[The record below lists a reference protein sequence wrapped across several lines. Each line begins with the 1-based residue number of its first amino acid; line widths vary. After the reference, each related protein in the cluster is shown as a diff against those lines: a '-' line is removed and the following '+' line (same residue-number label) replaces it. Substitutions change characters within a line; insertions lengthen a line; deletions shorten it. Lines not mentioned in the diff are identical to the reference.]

1 MGKHTKPPT
10 PRRAGRTAFVG
21 ATTVAL
27 MAAAPVVAMADSPS
41 VDWDAVAECES
52 SGDWSINT
60 GNGYYGGLQF
70 LPSTWEAYGGSGMP
84 HEASRTE
91 QIRVAEN
98 ILDGQGIGA
107 WPVCGPLGLGGTTSN
122 ASESDSED
130 LSTVAATPSAASEP
144 EPEVPAEDVEV
155 SETESG
161 TTVLSIPTP
170 NGQEF
175 NYTVRSGD
183 TLSEITVEH
192 GLPYF
197 DYHAVAEINGIP
209 NPDLIYP
216 DTILSFE

>member
-10 PRRAGRTAFVG
+10 PSRVGRPAVVG
-21 ATTVAL
+21 AVTAAM
-27 MAAAPVVAMADSPS
+27 MAVAPVAAYADSPS

-52 SGDWSINT
+52 SQDWNANT

-70 LPSTWEAYGGSGMP
+70 LPSTWRAYGGSGMP
-84 HEASRTE
+84 HEASRGE

-98 ILDGQGIGA
+98 TLDGQGIGA
-107 WPVCGPLGLGGTTSN
+107 WPVCGPKGVGGST
-122 ASESDSED
+122 AEAESDSEE
-130 LSTVAATPSAASEP
+130 VSEPEVTETTTETP
-144 EPEVPAEDVEV
+144 EPEVEAEDVEV

-161 TTVLSIPTP
+161 ATVLSIPTP

-175 NYTVRSGD
+175 DYTVKPGD

-197 DYHAVAEINGIP
+197 DYHAVAELNGIP